1 MTTMEAMTT
10 GGPTVPAHQAT
21 LGLRLGRSRVLVE
34 VGSYAEASA
43 LYARLRDE
51 GGHGASTMPRG
62 WIYHGGKLVAEVS
75 YNGRVWQ
82 GDACVYDPSGVGA

>member
-1 MTTMEAMTT
+1 M
-10 GGPTVPAHQAT
+10 PTKQGT
-21 LGLRLGRSRVLVE
+21 LGLRLGNARVLVE

-62 WIYHGGKLVAEVS
+62 RLYRDGRLVAEVS

>member
-1 MTTMEAMTT
+1 MTALGHATPATT
-10 GGPTVPAHQAT
+10 DP
-21 LGLRLGRSRVLVE
+21 LGLRIGRSRTVVE

-43 LYARLRDE
+43 LYQRLRDE

-62 WIYHGGKLVAEVS
+62 RIYRDGRVVAEIS

-82 GDACVYDPSGVGA
+82 GDCCVYDPSGVGA